1 MTAPAQAALRRLM
14 ETDMKTT
21 RFCLTCNYVTRIIG
35 PISSRCA
42 KFRFKPLD
50 SDVARSRLRFIA
62 DAENIDV
69 SNEVSRCFLPFTLF
83 QTLEDLLILCDGD
96 LRQCVNLLQTTFR
109 FASSTEKVLSMKPV
123 SITHEDLNSVATRVP
138 SNFEEKLIS
147 SVLKR
152 DFGAMQAI
160 LIMERFL
167 KGFTNAPVP
176 KKTAPNTR
184 EFIPW
189 VEKYRPKTVDDV
201 AQQAEVVSVLKKCLE
216 GSDLPNLLFYG
227 PPGTGKTSL
236 ILALARQL
244 FGSQFSDRVLELNA
258 SDERGINV
266 IREKVKN
273 FSRLAIGG
281 GSDDQSGSSFSLP
294 PFKLV
299 ILDEADSMT
308 APAQAALRRLM
319 ETDMKTTRFCLTC
332 NYVTRIIGP
341 ISSRCAKFRFKP
353 LDSDVAR
360 SRLRFIAD
368 AENIDVSNEEF
379 TREGLPASQ
388 FIYQLQTRILQS
400 KDFSDHARK
409 KILQEMGEI
418 DLRIIQG
425 AEEYIQL
432 LNLGCQ
438 MIRMVA

>member
-1 MTAPAQAALRRLM
+1 
-14 ETDMKTT
+14 
-21 RFCLTCNYVTRIIG
+21 
-35 PISSRCA
+35 
-42 KFRFKPLD
+42 
-50 SDVARSRLRFIA
+50 
-62 DAENIDV
+62 
-69 SNEVSRCFLPFTLF
+69 
-83 QTLEDLLILCDGD
+83 
-96 LRQCVNLLQTTFR
+96 
-109 FASSTEKVLSMKPV
+109 
-123 SITHEDLNSVATRVP
+123 
-138 SNFEEKLIS
+138 
-147 SVLKR
+147 
-152 DFGAMQAI
+152 
-160 LIMERFL
+160 MERFL
-167 KGFTNAPVP
+167 KGFKNAPIP
-176 KKTAPNTR
+176 KKTLPNTK

-216 GSDLPNLLFYG
+216 GSDLPNLLFHG

-273 FSRLAIGG
+273 FSKLAVGG
-281 GSDDQSGSSFSLP
+281 GSDDQNSSSFSLP
-294 PFKLV
+294 PYKLV

-368 AENIDVSNEEF
+368 AEGIDVSNETLEDLLILCDGDLRQCINLLQTTFRFASSAEKDLSSKPISITHEDLNSVATRVPATFEEKLISSVLKRDFGAMQAVLVEF

-388 FIYQLQTRILQS
+388 FLYQLQTRILES

-418 DLRIIQG
+418 DLRVIQG

-432 LNLGCQ
+432 LSLGCQ
-438 MIRMVA
+438 MIKMVA

>member
-1 MTAPAQAALRRLM
+1 
-14 ETDMKTT
+14 
-21 RFCLTCNYVTRIIG
+21 
-35 PISSRCA
+35 
-42 KFRFKPLD
+42 
-50 SDVARSRLRFIA
+50 
-62 DAENIDV
+62 
-69 SNEVSRCFLPFTLF
+69 
-83 QTLEDLLILCDGD
+83 
-96 LRQCVNLLQTTFR
+96 
-109 FASSTEKVLSMKPV
+109 
-123 SITHEDLNSVATRVP
+123 
-138 SNFEEKLIS
+138 
-147 SVLKR
+147 
-152 DFGAMQAI
+152 
-160 LIMERFL
+160 MERFL
-167 KGFTNAPVP
+167 RGFTNTPVP
-176 KKTAPNTR
+176 RKIQSTTKD
-184 EFIPW
+184 FIPW

-244 FGSQFSDRVLELNA
+244 FGSQFSERVLELNA
-258 SDERGINV
+258 SDERGIGI

-273 FSRLAIGG
+273 FSKLAVSSGVE
-281 GSDDQSGSSFSLP
+281 SDDQRSSSLSLP
-294 PFKLV
+294 PYKLI

-353 LDSDVAR
+353 LESDVAR

-368 AENIDVSNEEF
+368 AENVDVSNETLDDLLILCDGDLRQCINLLQTTLRFASPAEKTQSMKPVTITHEDLNSVATRVPANFEEKFISSVLKRDFDAMRAVLIEF

-388 FIYQLQTRILQS
+388 FLHQLQARILES
-400 KDFSDHARK
+400 DNFSNRARK
-409 KILQEMGEI
+409 KILREIAEI
-418 DLRIIQG
+418 DLRVIQG
-425 AEEYIQL
+425 AEEYIQF

-438 MIRMVA
+438 MIKTVA